1 MDLDSLQIV
10 GIVKLPFQDDA
21 LLPDTLRSRLSQSP
35 LGKNIIF
42 RDTLHSTN
50 TLAKEL
56 AGQGAVHGTLVL
68 AEEQTAGRGRMGRP
82 WFSPKYK
89 NLLVSL
95 LLRPPT
101 PAEEVFI
108 FTMVLAIAVIDG
120 MEKVCGLKVSIKW
133 PNDLYAGRKKL
144 GGILTEFSALGK
156 RVEYV
161 VLGLGLNVNWNP
173 GDGEGMLYPATS
185 VFSETGKKISRT
197 DLLVET
203 LKSFEAYYREVLG
216 GKRDHLYERWNEE
229 SLILGKH
236 VKIHITN
243 GRISGRALRI
253 DRNGALILVDAL
265 GVEQKV
271 VCGDVSLQEI
281 NEKG

>member
-56 AGQGAVHGTLVL
+56 AGEGAVHGTLVL

-108 FTMVLAIAVIDG
+108 FTMVLAIAAIDG
-120 MEKVCGLKVSIKW
+120 MEKVCGLRVSIKW

-185 VFSETGKKISRT
+185 VFYETGKKISR
-197 DLLVET
+197 EFC
-203 LKSFEAYYREVLG
+203 SAYQM
-216 GKRDHLYERWNEE
+216 K
-229 SLILGKH
+229 
-236 VKIHITN
+236 
-243 GRISGRALRI
+243 
-253 DRNGALILVDAL
+253 
-265 GVEQKV
+265 Q
-271 VCGDVSLQEI
+271 
-281 NEKG
+281 